1 MDFCHV
7 HGRPGVLSGAVF
19 GAEHATGILRRD
31 RHALEAM
38 LHVIVV
44 KMSGIELFDMRLWG
58 EAAYALEPAV
68 ERLQGHDAVDKHK
81 NRTDGRK

>member
-1 MDFCHV
+1 MCT
-7 HGRPGVLSGAVF
+7 SGLGFLDGTVF
-19 GAEHATGILRRD
+19 GTEHTAGILWRD

-44 KMSGIELFDMRLWG
+44 KMSGIELFDMRLRG